1 MEPQSPPT
9 SPQRGGRPA
18 SRQSPAGIFV
28 APTLLQRALTEASRR
43 ENAEV
48 RCCGA
53 LLPCACCLAQCAAAR
68 IAPAFARMRR
78 CTLFAAHADAPRAAA
93 AVLGGHCACGGGVVS
108 AATRADGPNAAKH
121 PPWRDEHMR

>member
-18 SRQSPAGIFV
+18 SRQREAPAGIFV
-28 APTLLQRALTEASRR
+28 APTLLQRALAEASRR

-53 LLPCACCLAQCAAAR
+53 LLP
-68 IAPAFARMRR
+68 
-78 CTLFAAHADAPRAAA
+78 RA
-93 AVLGGHCACGGGVVS
+93 
-108 AATRADGPNAAKH
+108 
-121 PPWRDEHMR
+121 